1 MIIFFSPEIQEGVPM
16 ARQWKRLRMK
26 VRTLEG
32 GLRRGDE
39 IISFGTLTLYLT
51 LVMFIKVSHMK
62 YDV

>member
-1 MIIFFSPEIQEGVPM
+1 MEKIENGGKNPG
-16 ARQWKRLRMK
+16 
-26 VRTLEG
+26 G

-39 IISFGTLTLYLT
+39 IIYFGTLTLYLT